1 MNKHA
6 LRVLTACGS
15 AALAAAC
22 ISVDVGVEGDGK
34 VQTQY
39 LLADL
44 GPQPERRPE
53 PIARRLLVTPVPS
66 AIGETFSIAYSRA
79 AQQRAFYQFASWT
92 DRPSTR
98 IVRLLVDRIEVRGM
112 FNSVALLGNS
122 VGGDLLLNVAVVD
135 VIHDV
140 TTGTGRIELQAELIE
155 RRGRRLVA
163 RQRFSASA
171 PVAQENATSAVDALS
186 RALTTIF
193 DELVPWL
200 ERSAGAL
207 PAPQPR

>member
-1 MNKHA
+1 MS
-6 LRVLTACGS
+6 LRAPFLLAFGS

-22 ISVDVGVEGDGK
+22 ISVDVGVGEDGK
-34 VQTQY
+34 IQTQY

-44 GPQPERRPE
+44 APKPERRAA
-53 PIARRLLVTPVPS
+53 PIARRLLITPVPS

-79 AQQRAFYQFASWT
+79 AQQRSFYQFATWT

-98 IVRLLVDRIEVRGM
+98 IVRMLVDRIEARGM
-112 FNSVALLGNS
+112 FTSVALLGNS
-122 VGGDLLLNVAVVD
+122 VGGDLLLNITVVD

-140 TTGTGRIELQAELIE
+140 TTATGRIEIQAELIE

-163 RQRFSASA
+163 RQRFSAGA
-171 PVAQENATSAVDALS
+171 PVAQENAPAAVAALS
-186 RALTTIF
+186 RAITTII

-200 ERSAGAL
+200 EKSAEAL
-207 PAPQPR
+207 PPPLPR

>member
-1 MNKHA
+1 MRA
-6 LRVLTACGS
+6 PLLLAFGC

-22 ISVDVGVEGDGK
+22 ISVDVGVGGDGK

-44 GPQPERRPE
+44 APKQDRRAD
-53 PIARRLLVTPVPS
+53 PIARRLLVTAVPS
-66 AIGETFSIAYSRA
+66 AIGETYSIAYSRA

-98 IVRLLVDRIEVRGM
+98 IVRLLVDRIEARGM
-112 FNSVALLGNS
+112 FSSVALLGNS
-122 VGGDLLLNVAVVD
+122 IGGDLLLNVAVVD
-135 VIHDV
+135 VIHDLS
-140 TTGTGRIELQAELIE
+140 TGTGRIEIQAELIE

-171 PVAQENATSAVDALS
+171 PVPQENAPAAVDAFS
-186 RALTTIF
+186 RAVTSIF

-200 ERSAGAL
+200 ERSAEAL
-207 PAPQPR
+207 PAPRPR